1 MYLFEVGDKKKKKA
15 VKAWVRS
22 SHEFLRSK
30 KIHLVSLS
38 AYVILSVKNNKK
50 KKEYIP
56 RACEFLVNSSIEMWL
71 LFSILLK
78 YKNQYP

>member
-1 MYLFEVGDKKKKKA
+1 MYLFEVGDKKKKA

-50 KKEYIP
+50 KRI
-56 RACEFLVNSSIEMWL
+56 
-71 LFSILLK
+71 
-78 YKNQYP
+78 YPKGM